1 MKTWNCLFGTSNR
14 EPFFQPCS
22 HPAAS
27 KQQMAG
33 LGAVVDLVQLCL
45 LGSNCVLTW
54 RETKYYSHASKQIIV
69 TLLAGRWLYLSPC
82 PDGVRRKEIRPWC
95 CMDWMYL
102 CAQFRCVHLTVCL
115 PVCLSVFLPVC
126 LPVYLLN
133 SCLSDFSYISLSVF
147 VLWQMFQCCRSLY
160 KEMQ

>member
-1 MKTWNCLFGTSNR
+1 MLTS
-14 EPFFQPCS
+14 CC
-22 HPAAS
+22 
-27 KQQMAG
+27 KQATDG
-33 LGAVVDLVQLCL
+33 RTGCCGADLVQLCL

-115 PVCLSVFLPVC
+115 PVCLSVYLPVC

-133 SCLSDFSYISLSVF
+133 SCLSAFSYISLSVF
-147 VLWQMFQCCRSLY
+147 VLWQMFQCCRSYIRKCSRRKKIL
-160 KEMQ
+160 KWMRVPEHSP